1 MVQQQKKSTKE
12 KEETD
17 IQKTPNIQP
26 DVNPE
31 TETPE
36 PKRKSQ
42 KVRILVS
49 MYRYGDKI
57 VSAHG
62 IPNRNAWVKHHIN
75 KDKMKAEE
83 LFNISSALK
92 TDPAYNRDNEYK
104 TLISQVLDATLQTV
118 MFPERRASTLKNI
131 GNLIHNIA
139 DTEIEYFLTT
149 K

>member
-1 MVQQQKKSTKE
+1 MVQQKKSTK

-17 IQKTPNIQP
+17 IQEKPKT
-26 DVNPE
+26 DV
-31 TETPE
+31 TPE

-57 VSAHG
+57 VSAKG
-62 IPNRNAWVKHHIN
+62 IPSRDAWVKHQIN

-92 TDPAYNRDNEYK
+92 TDPEYNRDDEFK
-104 TLISQVLDATLQTV
+104 TMISQVLNASLKTV
-118 MFPERRASTLKNI
+118 VFPERRASTLKNI
-131 GNLIHNIA
+131 GSLVHVIA